1 MSSNTFYN
9 EVRERSIR
17 VKDAKIDE
25 KKAKLAADDA
35 LRVEWINTNW
45 SPIVGKLV
53 DEISLASDEGTFRVI
68 VKVDSKTFS
77 EMSVSPLFR
86 EGPIDWSITTILWG
100 FVDMISNQDKVK
112 TRNLRVRREI
122 HVLDYLYWDKRGVLN
137 DFRVTPHVR
146 GAENV
151 FFDISWHRG

>member
-25 KKAKLAADDA
+25 KKAKLAANDA
-35 LRVEWINTNW
+35 LCVEWLNTNW

-53 DEISLASDEGTFRVI
+53 DEISLASDEGVFHVTVE
-68 VKVDSKTFS
+68 VDSKTFG

-86 EGPIDWSITTILWG
+86 KGPIDWSITTILWG
-100 FVDMISNQDKVK
+100 FVDMISNQDRVK

-146 GAENV
+146 DDGTV
-151 FFDISWHRG
+151 FFDISWLRG